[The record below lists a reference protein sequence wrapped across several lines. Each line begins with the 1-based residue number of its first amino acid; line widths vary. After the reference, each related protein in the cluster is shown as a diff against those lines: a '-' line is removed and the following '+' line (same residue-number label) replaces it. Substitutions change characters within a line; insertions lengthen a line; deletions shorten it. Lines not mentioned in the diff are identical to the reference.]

1 MGSDTRCGETQHLF
15 VLDRGL
21 TAKIRQDG
29 DFTTFS
35 ICALGCGTAEGNFT
49 GILTVFCDVVGKAI
63 QLVAHISYCSFVV
76 CLWCFLAR

>member
-35 ICALGCGTAEGNFT
+35 ICALGLGTAEGNFT

-63 QLVAHISYCSFVV
+63 
-76 CLWCFLAR
+76 